1 MKLKKTHAMAPW
13 LAGALLSMGA
23 SMPLM
28 AQNAKLELEQ
38 KPLPELPNSI
48 SGSESVRSRM
58 DKFIREQGLREVKDN
73 KKDENGR
80 TVLIDFATATI
91 SAPPSDPNFVTARI
105 NAFNKAMLVAKGQC
119 TEFQKT
125 IVATEAI
132 LETGMPPAER
142 AKADAEQLRREG
154 LAQEGAV
161 KVAQA
166 LNSDVKS
173 RGNVPQ
179 SIQTA
184 ALYGEKL
191 LSDKMAEEIRKKGL
205 DPSKPVDQQM
215 AKAIA
220 ETASFK
226 NAVATVAAAR
236 CTGIKAMASFEQN
249 PSSGQGQVGIVT
261 VWSEKL
267 HAIADAIVTNQWD
280 LIQKGE
286 PGRTIAEHIPDDL
299 RTLLTTYGAQ
309 LVRDEKGEYVLLAY
323 AQAQPRTKNQQSIDT
338 AYEVAKTRA
347 MSLIRSFMGEAVE
360 TNRQL
365 LDAEVSTVFT
375 DESTRYQDESAFN
388 KSIKAVGEAL
398 PISGMTVAHEW
409 ETLHPANNSPV
420 VGVVMQWKVASAQIA
435 EHLAKLNRA
444 SGNKAAAAAR
454 GNAGGGATAAAPAAR
469 AAEQRKSDSYSG
481 QGRPARD
488 F

>member
-119 TEFQKT
+119 AEFQKT

-132 LETGMPPAER
+132 LETGLPPAER